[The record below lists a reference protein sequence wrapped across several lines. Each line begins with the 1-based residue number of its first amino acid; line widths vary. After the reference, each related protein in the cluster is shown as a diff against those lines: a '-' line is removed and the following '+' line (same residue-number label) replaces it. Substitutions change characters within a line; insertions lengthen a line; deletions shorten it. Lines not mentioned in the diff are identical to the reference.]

1 LAVPRLLLYRRIDA
15 RCEGMLA
22 SGLLREAAAL
32 WADHLRPAT
41 APGCSAPPSV
51 RSIGYAQALALLA
64 TLRQHGAAAA
74 PAALDACLADM
85 QRASR
90 NYAKRQHTWFRGE
103 PAYTWVDASPEAGG
117 RDGAFRAIIAS
128 FAADVH
134 VPDASA
140 ADAPGVGCDNDRALV
155 RALMVYVP
163 QLTLFNRTFVRSA
176 VLRWLCA
183 WEAAQRREEGPYTAG
198 GEAHADAAGAS
209 EGAAAPAAA
218 ARGAALPLGGISW
231 RVRRRP
237 DALPR
242 RRAAPLRLRM
252 TRSVTAAAV
261 AAAREPQPED

>member
-32 WADHLRPAT
+32 WAAQLRPAT
-41 APGCSAPPSV
+41 APGCASPPSV

-64 TLRQHGAAAA
+64 TLREHGPAAA

-103 PAYTWVDASPEAGG
+103 PAFRWVDASPEAGG
-117 RDGAFRAIIAS
+117 REGAFRDIMAA
-128 FAADVH
+128 FAADAH
-134 VPDASA
+134 VPCAAA

-155 RALMVYVP
+155 RALMVYTP
-163 QLTLFNRTFVRSA
+163 QLTLFNRRFVRGA

-183 WEAAQRREEGPYTAG
+183 WEAAQRRQEGPYPGGGAANAG
-198 GEAHADAAGAS
+198 GGAL
-209 EGAAAPAAA
+209 EGAAAAEV
-218 ARGAALPLGGISW
+218 PLVGISW

-237 DALPR
+237 DMLPR
-242 RRAAPLRLRM
+242 RRRAPLRLRVM
-252 TRSVTAAAV
+252 RSTTAAAV
-261 AAAREPQPED
+261 AAAREPPPSDCC